1 VNETMGAIIEMFRG
15 SAESKQ
21 PPGFSC
27 SLKTW
32 ELLWELGQTF
42 GWRPK
47 GATYVA
53 PAGRKISTPILRNY
67 DPGAALDRKWV
78 DAGDALDWAASLS
91 VARQSPH
98 LEAMLDAHCAAAD
111 GLDGCERDQL
121 PSVIDRFIGFASNGA
136 FEFAVAD
143 PDSAQPTEDVRSAR
157 QPSASP
163 RKGDS

>member
-1 VNETMGAIIEMFRG
+1 MGATIEMFRG
-15 SAESKQ
+15 SAKSKD
-21 PPGFSC
+21 PPGFAC
-27 SLKTW
+27 SLELW

-78 DAGDALDWAASLS
+78 DAGDALDWAAALS

-98 LEAMLDAHCAAAD
+98 LEAMLDARCAPA
-111 GLDGCERDQL
+111 GGVGGCERDQL
-121 PSVIDRFIGFASNGA
+121 PFVIDRFIGFASNGA

-143 PDSAQPTEDVRSAR
+143 PASEQPAEDIRSEG
-157 QPSASP
+157 P
-163 RKGDS
+163 RSTSTQRGDS